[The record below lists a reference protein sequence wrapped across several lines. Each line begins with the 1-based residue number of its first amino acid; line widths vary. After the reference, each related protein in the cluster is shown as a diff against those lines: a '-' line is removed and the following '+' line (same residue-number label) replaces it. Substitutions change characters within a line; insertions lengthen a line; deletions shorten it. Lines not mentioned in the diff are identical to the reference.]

1 MIQCKRCKKKQYLG
15 ETKRTLRERFK
26 ERRQATNDPLHANA
40 TAAVP
45 WRGGG
50 GGGRA
55 AVSFHF
61 NQPGHSIADMELIL
75 LELQP
80 TLSMPPPVTLHSF
93 PLCVLKR
100 CSPLHF
106 ERKPNLSK
114 TLKGL
119 LMRLVIFENTIFQ
132 LNSLNITV
140 FVCHVSGSKVNRKER
155 SRPSLFV
162 CFFVPPC

>member
-1 MIQCKRCKKKQYLG
+1 M
-15 ETKRTLRERFK
+15 
-26 ERRQATNDPLHANA
+26 
-40 TAAVP
+40 
-45 WRGGG
+45 GGG
-50 GGGRA
+50 QQ
-55 AVSFHF
+55 S
-61 NQPGHSIADMELIL
+61 L
-75 LELQP
+75 P
-80 TLSMPPPVTLHSF
+80 TLINLATRLQTWNLFCWNYNPLSACHPPVTLHFF

-155 SRPSLFV
+155 SRPFCLFV
-162 CFFVPPC
+162 FLFHLAKYIIISEHLVPSCECPVWGLKQA